1 MDKKGGGKGE
11 FFVRRGNMQD
21 IVLDQLLNYGILGV
35 IAIVFFKDYYDGKK
49 EAIKAEER
57 RIIRETE
64 SEKVRLDHEKA
75 LAVVL
80 SQSTTVVTENQAIIK
95 DTKRMHEDMDMAIE
109 RIELKID
116 DLTEKISQDNAKQ
129 LEVITTLQWIKDT
142 LRSLGEE

>member
-1 MDKKGGGKGE
+1 
-11 FFVRRGNMQD
+11 MQD

-49 EAIKAEER
+49 EAIKAEDR

-80 SQSTTVVTENQAIIK
+80 SQSTTVVAENQAIIK

-116 DLTEKISQDNAKQ
+116 DLTEKINQDNAKQ

>member
-1 MDKKGGGKGE
+1 
-11 FFVRRGNMQD
+11 MQD